1 MMNKKEI
8 LKDYQN
14 KLKQFKKYNRAYFE
28 DDNPIISDAKYDKL
42 KNELINLEQNYKF
55 IKNPVPTSLSVG
67 YKPSKKFKKVDHLVP
82 MLSLANAFSK
92 DDIIDFIKKIKNF
105 LNLDTNKKIY
115 FSIEPKIDGISA
127 TLIYKNGSLITGLSR
142 GDGKTGEDITENLK
156 TIHEIPKKLTGN
168 YKNNLLEVRGEVYIK
183 KSDFHKIEDKFSNPR
198 NAAGGS
204 LRQKNSEI
212 TKKIPLKFFAYG
224 IGKSDKLFKNQTEI
238 LRFLNDSGFAIN
250 PLSQGS
256 NVLEEIISV
265 HEKIERQRSTIDY
278 DIDGLVYKVDDLSIQ
293 KRLGNVSNSP
303 RWAIAHKFS
312 SEKGFSKIKS
322 IEIQVGRTGALTP
335 VAKIEPI
342 NVGGVI
348 VSNATLHNEDE
359 IKRKDIRIGDV
370 ILIQRAGDVIPQ
382 VLSVDISKRPH
393 NSKKFVFPN
402 KCPSCGSKTIK
413 EFNSTTKKMDAVT
426 RCSDPNFNC
435 KAILKEKLKH
445 FVSKDALNI
454 EGLGKKVIENFWN
467 MKLIKYPSDIFNLD
481 YEKINSLE
489 GWGNLST
496 SNLKK
501 AINDSKKISLSRFIF
516 SIGIRHIGQ
525 ENAKILSK
533 YFISIERFKNLFNFS
548 KRKKDLENLQSIN
561 GIGASQI
568 NSIEVFFSNETNLD
582 VIKSLIKNLNIQ
594 KQESSNPKGIFVGKT
609 VMFTGGLEKMSRSE
623 AKSFAENQ
631 GAKISSNISKKTDIL
646 IVGSS
651 KPTKRKIDEAKNLK
665 IEIILEENWNKLVNN

>member
-1 MMNKKEI
+1 MKKKGI
-8 LKDYQN
+8 LKDYTN
-14 KLKQFKKYNRAYFE
+14 KLKQFKKYNKAYFE
-28 DDNPIISDAKYDKL
+28 DDNPIISDAKYDEL
-42 KNELINLEQNYKF
+42 KIELINLEKNYKF
-55 IKNPVPTSLSVG
+55 IKNPILASSSVG

-105 LNLDTNKKIY
+105 LNLDTDKKIY

-127 TLIYKNGSLITGLSR
+127 TLIYKNGNLMTGLSR

-156 TIHEIPKKLTGN
+156 TIDEIPQKLIGN
-168 YKNNLLEVRGEVYIK
+168 YTNDLLEVRGEVYIK

-204 LRQKNSEI
+204 LRQKNPKV

-224 IGKSDKLFKNQTEI
+224 IGQSDKLFKNQTEI
-238 LRFLNDSGFAIN
+238 LRFLKGAGFRIN
-250 PLSQGS
+250 SLSQSS
-256 NVLEEIISV
+256 NALEEIIST
-265 HEKIERQRSTIDY
+265 HEKIEKQRSTIDY

-312 SEKGFSKIKS
+312 SEKGFSKIKN

-359 IKRKDIRIGDV
+359 IKRKDIRIGDA

-382 VLSVDISKRPH
+382 VLSVDISKRPQ
-393 NSKKFVFPN
+393 NSKKFIFPN
-402 KCPSCGSKTIK
+402 KCPSCGSNTVK
-413 EFNSTTKKMDAVT
+413 EFNLTTKKVDAVT
-426 RCSDPNFNC
+426 RCPDPNFDC
-435 KAILKEKLKH
+435 ETILKEKLKH

-481 YEKINSLE
+481 YKKINSLE
-489 GWGNLST
+489 GWGDLST

-501 AINDSKKISLSRFIF
+501 AINDSKKISLSKFIF

-533 YFISIERFKNLFNFS
+533 YFISIAGFKNLFNFS
-548 KRKKDLENLQSIN
+548 ERKKDLENLKFIN
-561 GIGASQI
+561 GIGVSQVH
-568 NSIEVFFSNETNLD
+568 SIEVFFSNEKNLD

-594 KQESSNPKGIFVGKT
+594 KQESVNPKGIFVGKT

-623 AKSFAENQ
+623 AKSLAENQ

-646 IVGSS
+646 IVGNS
-651 KPTKRKIDEAKNLK
+651 KPTKRKIEEAKNLK
-665 IEIILEENWNKLVNN
+665 IEIILEENWNRLVNN

>member
-1 MMNKKEI
+1 MKKKEI
-8 LKDYQN
+8 LKDYTN
-14 KLKQFKKYNRAYFE
+14 KLKQFKKYNKAYFE
-28 DDNPIISDAKYDKL
+28 DDDPIISDAKYDKL
-42 KNELINLEQNYKF
+42 KNELINLEKNYKF
-55 IKNPVPTSLSVG
+55 IKNPTQASFSVG

-92 DDIIDFIKKIKNF
+92 DDVIDFIKKIKNF
-105 LNLDTNKKIY
+105 LNLDKDKKIY

-127 TLIYKNGSLITGLSR
+127 SLIYKNGNFITGLSR

-156 TIHEIPKKLTGN
+156 TIDEIPKKLIGN
-168 YKNNLLEVRGEVYIK
+168 HTDNLLEVRGEVYIK

-204 LRQKNSEI
+204 LRQKNPEI

-224 IGKSDKLFKNQTEI
+224 IGQTDKFFKNQTEI
-238 LRFLNDSGFAIN
+238 LKFLKGVGFAIN
-250 PLSQGS
+250 PLSQS
-256 NVLEEIISV
+256 FNVLEEIISI
-265 HEKIERQRSTIDY
+265 HEKIERQKSTIDY
-278 DIDGLVYKVDDLSIQ
+278 DIDGLVYKVDDLSMQ

-312 SEKGFSKIKS
+312 SEKGFSKIKN

-359 IKRKDIRIGDV
+359 IKRKDIRIGDA

-382 VLSVDISKRPH
+382 VLSVDLSKRPQ
-393 NSKKFVFPN
+393 NSKKFIFPT
-402 KCPSCGSKTIK
+402 KCPSCGSNTVK
-413 EFNSTTKKMDAVT
+413 EFNSTTKKEDAIT
-426 RCSDPNFNC
+426 RCPDPNFDC
-435 KAILKEKLKH
+435 EAILKEKLKH

-454 EGLGKKVIENFWN
+454 EGLGKKVVENFWN
-467 MKLIKYPSDIFNLD
+467 MKLIKYPSDIFSLD
-481 YEKINSLE
+481 YKKINFLE
-489 GWGNLST
+489 GWGDLST
-496 SNLKK
+496 SNLKQ
-501 AINDSKKISLSRFIF
+501 AINNSKKISLSKFIF

-548 KRKKDLENLQSIN
+548 ERKKDLENLKPID

-568 NSIEVFFSNETNLD
+568 NSIDVFFSNKKNLG

-594 KQESSNPKGIFVGKT
+594 KQESTNPKGIFVGKI

-623 AKSFAENQ
+623 AKYFAENQ

-646 IVGSS
+646 IVGNN
-651 KPTKRKIDEAKNLK
+651 KPIKRKIEEAKNLK
-665 IEIILEENWNKLVNN
+665 IEIILEENWNRLINN

>member
-1 MMNKKEI
+1 MKKKEI
-8 LKDYQN
+8 LKDYTN
-14 KLKQFKKYNRAYFE
+14 KIKQFKKYNKAYFE
-28 DDNPIISDAKYDKL
+28 DDNPIISDSKYDAL
-42 KNELINLEQNYKF
+42 KTELINLEKNYKF
-55 IKNPVPTSLSVG
+55 IKNPILASSSVG

-105 LNLDTNKKIY
+105 LNLDTDKKIY

-127 TLIYKNGSLITGLSR
+127 TLIYKNGNLMKGLSR

-156 TIHEIPKKLTGN
+156 TIDEIPQKLIGN
-168 YKNNLLEVRGEVYIK
+168 YTNDLLEVRGEVYIK
-183 KSDFHKIEDKFSNPR
+183 KSDFQKIEDKFSNPR

-204 LRQKNSEI
+204 LRQKNPKV

-224 IGKSDKLFKNQTEI
+224 IGHSDKLFKNQTEI
-238 LRFLNDSGFAIN
+238 LRFLKGAGFRIN
-250 PLSQGS
+250 SLSQSS
-256 NVLEEIISV
+256 NALEEIIST
-265 HEKIERQRSTIDY
+265 HEKIEKQRSTIDY

-312 SEKGFSKIKS
+312 SEKGFSKIKN

-359 IKRKDIRIGDV
+359 IKRKDIRIGDA

-382 VLSVDISKRPH
+382 VLSVDISKRPQ
-393 NSKKFVFPN
+393 NSKKFIFPN
-402 KCPSCGSKTIK
+402 KCPSCGSKTVK
-413 EFNSTTKKMDAVT
+413 EFNLTTKKMDAVT
-426 RCSDPNFNC
+426 RCPDPNFDC
-435 KAILKEKLKH
+435 ETILKEKLKH

-481 YEKINSLE
+481 YKKINSLE
-489 GWGNLST
+489 GWGDLST

-501 AINDSKKISLSRFIF
+501 AINDSKKISLSKFIF
-516 SIGIRHIGQ
+516 SIGVRHIGQ

-533 YFISIERFKNLFNFS
+533 YFISIAGFKNLFNS
-548 KRKKDLENLQSIN
+548 SERKKDLENLKSIN
-561 GIGASQI
+561 GIGASQVH
-568 NSIEVFFSNETNLD
+568 SIEVFFSNEKNLD

-594 KQESSNPKGIFVGKT
+594 KQESVNPKGIFVGKT
-609 VMFTGGLEKMSRSE
+609 VMFTGGFEKMSRSE

-646 IVGSS
+646 IVGNS
-651 KPTKRKIDEAKNLK
+651 KPTKRKVEEAKNLK
-665 IEIILEENWNKLVNN
+665 IKIILEESWNRLVNN

>member
-1 MMNKKEI
+1 MKKKEI
-8 LKDYQN
+8 LKDYTN
-14 KLKQFKKYNRAYFE
+14 KLKQFKKYNKAYFE
-28 DDNPIISDAKYDKL
+28 DDDPIISDAKYDKL
-42 KNELINLEQNYKF
+42 KNELINLEKNYKF
-55 IKNPVPTSLSVG
+55 IKNPTQASFSVG

-92 DDIIDFIKKIKNF
+92 DDVIDFIKKIKNF
-105 LNLDTNKKIY
+105 LNLDKDKKIY

-127 TLIYKNGSLITGLSR
+127 SLIYKNGNFITGLSR

-156 TIHEIPKKLTGN
+156 TIDEIPKKLIGN
-168 YKNNLLEVRGEVYIK
+168 HTDNLLEVRGEVYIK

-204 LRQKNSEI
+204 LRQKNPEI

-224 IGKSDKLFKNQTEI
+224 IGQTDKFFKNQTEI
-238 LRFLNDSGFAIN
+238 LKFLKGVGFAIN
-250 PLSQGS
+250 PLSQS
-256 NVLEEIISV
+256 FNVLEEIISI
-265 HEKIERQRSTIDY
+265 HEKIERQKSTIDY
-278 DIDGLVYKVDDLSIQ
+278 DIDGLVYKVDDLSMQ

-312 SEKGFSKIKS
+312 SEKGFSKIKN

-359 IKRKDIRIGDV
+359 IKRKDIRIGDA

-382 VLSVDISKRPH
+382 VLSVDLSKRPQ
-393 NSKKFVFPN
+393 NSKKFIFPT
-402 KCPSCGSKTIK
+402 KCPSCGSNTVK
-413 EFNSTTKKMDAVT
+413 EFNSTTKKVDVVT
-426 RCSDPNFNC
+426 RCPDPNFDC
-435 KAILKEKLKH
+435 EAILKEKLKH

-454 EGLGKKVIENFWN
+454 EGLGKKVVENFWN
-467 MKLIKYPSDIFNLD
+467 MKLIKYPSDVFSLD
-481 YEKINSLE
+481 YKKINFLE
-489 GWGNLST
+489 GWGDLST
-496 SNLKK
+496 SNLKQ
-501 AINDSKKISLSRFIF
+501 AINNSKKISLSKFIF

-548 KRKKDLENLQSIN
+548 ERRKDLENLKPID

-568 NSIEVFFSNETNLD
+568 NSIDVFFSNKKNLG

-594 KQESSNPKGIFVGKT
+594 KQESTNPKGIFVGKI

-623 AKSFAENQ
+623 AKYFAENQ

-646 IVGSS
+646 IVGNN
-651 KPTKRKIDEAKNLK
+651 KPIKRKIEEAKNLK
-665 IEIILEENWNKLVNN
+665 IEIILEENWNRLINN

>member
-1 MMNKKEI
+1 MKKKGI
-8 LKDYQN
+8 LKDYTN
-14 KLKQFKKYNRAYFE
+14 KLKQFKKYNKAYFE
-28 DDNPIISDAKYDKL
+28 DDNPIISDAKYDEL
-42 KNELINLEQNYKF
+42 KIELINLEKNYKF
-55 IKNPVPTSLSVG
+55 IKNPILASSSVG
-67 YKPSKKFKKVDHLVP
+67 YKPSKKFKKVDHLIP

-105 LNLDTNKKIY
+105 LNLDTDKKIY

-127 TLIYKNGSLITGLSR
+127 TLIYKNGNLMTGLSR

-156 TIHEIPKKLTGN
+156 TIDEIPQKLIGN
-168 YKNNLLEVRGEVYIK
+168 YTNDLLEVRGEVYIK

-204 LRQKNSEI
+204 LRQKNPKV

-224 IGKSDKLFKNQTEI
+224 IGQSDKLFKNQTEI
-238 LRFLNDSGFAIN
+238 LRFLKGAGFRIN
-250 PLSQGS
+250 SLSQSS
-256 NVLEEIISV
+256 NVLEEIIST
-265 HEKIERQRSTIDY
+265 HEKIEKQRSTIDY

-312 SEKGFSKIKS
+312 SEKGFSKIKN

-359 IKRKDIRIGDV
+359 IKRKDIRIGDA

-382 VLSVDISKRPH
+382 VLSVDISKRPQ
-393 NSKKFVFPN
+393 NSKKFIFPN
-402 KCPSCGSKTIK
+402 KCPSCGSKTVK
-413 EFNSTTKKMDAVT
+413 EFNLTTKKMDAVT
-426 RCSDPNFNC
+426 RCPDPNFDC
-435 KAILKEKLKH
+435 ETILKEKLKH

-481 YEKINSLE
+481 YKKINSLE
-489 GWGNLST
+489 GWGDLST

-501 AINDSKKISLSRFIF
+501 AINDSKKISLSKFIF

-533 YFISIERFKNLFNFS
+533 YFISIVGFKNLFNS
-548 KRKKDLENLQSIN
+548 SERKKDLENLKSIN
-561 GIGASQI
+561 GIGASQVH
-568 NSIEVFFSNETNLD
+568 SIEVFFSNEKNLD

-594 KQESSNPKGIFVGKT
+594 KQESANPKGIFVGKT
-609 VMFTGGLEKMSRSE
+609 VMFTGGFEKMSRSE

-646 IVGSS
+646 IVGNS
-651 KPTKRKIDEAKNLK
+651 KPTKRKVEEAKNLK
-665 IEIILEENWNKLVNN
+665 IKIILEESWNRLVNN

>member
-1 MMNKKEI
+1 MKKKGI
-8 LKDYQN
+8 LKDYTN
-14 KLKQFKKYNRAYFE
+14 KLKQFKKYNKAYFE
-28 DDNPIISDAKYDKL
+28 DDDPIISDAKYDKL
-42 KNELINLEQNYKF
+42 KNELIDLEKNYKF
-55 IKNPVPTSLSVG
+55 IKNPILASSSVG

-105 LNLDTNKKIY
+105 LNLDTDKKIY

-127 TLIYKNGSLITGLSR
+127 TLIYKNGNLMTGLSR

-156 TIHEIPKKLTGN
+156 TIDEIPQKLIGN
-168 YKNNLLEVRGEVYIK
+168 YTNDLLEVRGEVYIK

-204 LRQKNSEI
+204 LRQKNPKV

-224 IGKSDKLFKNQTEI
+224 IGQSDKLFKNQTEI
-238 LRFLNDSGFAIN
+238 LRFLKGAGFRIN
-250 PLSQGS
+250 SLSQSS
-256 NVLEEIISV
+256 NALEEIIST
-265 HEKIERQRSTIDY
+265 HEKIEKQRSTIDY

-312 SEKGFSKIKS
+312 SEKGFSKIKN

-359 IKRKDIRIGDV
+359 IKRKDIRIGDA

-382 VLSVDISKRPH
+382 VLSVDISKRPQ
-393 NSKKFVFPN
+393 NSKKFIFPN
-402 KCPSCGSKTIK
+402 KCPSCGSNTVK
-413 EFNSTTKKMDAVT
+413 EFNLTTKKVDAVT
-426 RCSDPNFNC
+426 RCPDPNFDC
-435 KAILKEKLKH
+435 ETILKEKLKH

-481 YEKINSLE
+481 YKKINSLE
-489 GWGNLST
+489 GWGDLST

-501 AINDSKKISLSRFIF
+501 AINDSKKISLSKFIF

-533 YFISIERFKNLFNFS
+533 YFISIAGFKNLFNFS
-548 KRKKDLENLQSIN
+548 ERKKDLENLKFIN
-561 GIGASQI
+561 GIGVSQVH
-568 NSIEVFFSNETNLD
+568 SIEVFFSNEKNLD

-594 KQESSNPKGIFVGKT
+594 KQESVNPKGIFVGKT

-646 IVGSS
+646 IVGNS
-651 KPTKRKIDEAKNLK
+651 KPIKKKIEEAKNLK
-665 IEIILEENWNKLVNN
+665 IEIILEENWNRLVNN

>member
-1 MMNKKEI
+1 MKKKEI
-8 LKDYQN
+8 LKDYTN
-14 KLKQFKKYNRAYFE
+14 KIKQFKKYNRAYFE
-28 DDNPIISDAKYDKL
+28 DDNPIISDAKYDEL
-42 KNELINLEQNYKF
+42 KIELINLEKNYKF
-55 IKNPVPTSLSVG
+55 IKNPILASSSVG

-105 LNLDTNKKIY
+105 LNLDTDKKIY

-127 TLIYKNGSLITGLSR
+127 TLIYKNGNLMTGLSR

-156 TIHEIPKKLTGN
+156 TIDEIPQKLIGN
-168 YKNNLLEVRGEVYIK
+168 YTNDLLEVRGEVYIK
-183 KSDFHKIEDKFSNPR
+183 KSDFQKIEDKFSNPR

-204 LRQKNSEI
+204 LRQKNPKV

-224 IGKSDKLFKNQTEI
+224 IGQSDKLFKNQTEI
-238 LRFLNDSGFAIN
+238 LRFLKGAGFRIN
-250 PLSQGS
+250 SLSQSS
-256 NVLEEIISV
+256 NALEEIIST
-265 HEKIERQRSTIDY
+265 HEKIEKQRSTIDY

-312 SEKGFSKIKS
+312 SEKGFSKIKN

-359 IKRKDIRIGDV
+359 IKRKDIRIGDA

-382 VLSVDISKRPH
+382 VLSVDISKRPQ
-393 NSKKFVFPN
+393 NSKKFIFPN
-402 KCPSCGSKTIK
+402 KCPSCGSKTVK
-413 EFNSTTKKMDAVT
+413 EFNLTTKKMDAVT
-426 RCSDPNFNC
+426 RCPDPNFDC
-435 KAILKEKLKH
+435 ETILKEKLKH

-481 YEKINSLE
+481 YKKINSLE
-489 GWGNLST
+489 GWGDLST

-501 AINDSKKISLSRFIF
+501 AINDSKKISLSKFIF

-533 YFISIERFKNLFNFS
+533 YFISIAGFKNLFNS
-548 KRKKDLENLQSIN
+548 SERKKDLENLKSIN
-561 GIGASQI
+561 GIGASQVH
-568 NSIEVFFSNETNLD
+568 SIEVFFSNEKNLD

-594 KQESSNPKGIFVGKT
+594 QQESANPKGIFVGKT

-646 IVGSS
+646 IVGNS
-651 KPTKRKIDEAKNLK
+651 KPTKRKVEEAKNLK
-665 IEIILEENWNKLVNN
+665 IKIILEESWNRLVNN

>member
-1 MMNKKEI
+1 MKKKEI
-8 LKDYQN
+8 LKDYTN
-14 KLKQFKKYNRAYFE
+14 KLKQFKKYNKAYFE
-28 DDNPIISDAKYDKL
+28 DDDPIISDAKYDKL
-42 KNELINLEQNYKF
+42 KNELINLEKNYKF
-55 IKNPVPTSLSVG
+55 IKNPTQASFSVG
-67 YKPSKKFKKVDHLVP
+67 YKPSKKFKKVNHLVP

-92 DDIIDFIKKIKNF
+92 DDVIDFIKKIKNF
-105 LNLDTNKKIY
+105 LNLDKDKKIY

-127 TLIYKNGSLITGLSR
+127 SLIYKNGNFITGLSR

-156 TIHEIPKKLTGN
+156 TIDEIPKKLIGN
-168 YKNNLLEVRGEVYIK
+168 HTDDLLEVRGEVYIK
-183 KSDFHKIEDKFSNPR
+183 KSDFRKIEDKFSNPR

-204 LRQKNSEI
+204 LRQKNPEI

-224 IGKSDKLFKNQTEI
+224 IGQADKFFKNQTEI
-238 LRFLNDSGFAIN
+238 LKFLKGVGFAIN
-250 PLSQGS
+250 PLSQS
-256 NVLEEIISV
+256 FNVLEEIISI
-265 HEKIERQRSTIDY
+265 HEKIERQKSTIDY
-278 DIDGLVYKVDDLSIQ
+278 DIDGLVYKVDDLSMQ

-312 SEKGFSKIKS
+312 SEKGFSKIKN

-359 IKRKDIRIGDV
+359 IKRKDIRIGDA

-382 VLSVDISKRPH
+382 VLSVDLSKRPQ
-393 NSKKFVFPN
+393 NSKKFIFPN
-402 KCPSCGSKTIK
+402 KCPSCGSNTVK
-413 EFNSTTKKMDAVT
+413 EFNSTTQKVDVVT
-426 RCSDPNFNC
+426 RCPDPNFDC
-435 KAILKEKLKH
+435 EAILKEKLKH

-454 EGLGKKVIENFWN
+454 EGLGKKVVENFWN
-467 MKLIKYPSDIFNLD
+467 MKLIKYPSDIFSLD
-481 YEKINSLE
+481 YKKINFLE
-489 GWGNLST
+489 GWGDLST

-501 AINDSKKISLSRFIF
+501 AINNSKKISLSKFIF

-548 KRKKDLENLQSIN
+548 ERKKDLENLKPID

-568 NSIEVFFSNETNLD
+568 NSIDVFFSNKKNLG

-594 KQESSNPKGIFVGKT
+594 NQESTNPKGIFVGKI

-646 IVGSS
+646 IVGNS
-651 KPTKRKIDEAKNLK
+651 KPIKRKIEEAKNLK
-665 IEIILEENWNKLVNN
+665 IEIILEENWNRLVNN

>member
-1 MMNKKEI
+1 MKKKEI
-8 LKDYQN
+8 LKDYNN
-14 KLKQFKKYNRAYFE
+14 KLKQFKKYNKAYFE
-28 DDNPIISDAKYDKL
+28 DDDPIISDAKYDKL
-42 KNELINLEQNYKF
+42 KNELINLEKNYKF
-55 IKNPVPTSLSVG
+55 IKNPVPASFSVG

-105 LNLDTNKKIY
+105 LNLEKDKKIH

-127 TLIYKNGSLITGLSR
+127 TLIYKNGNFITGLSR
-142 GDGKTGEDITENLK
+142 GDGKTGEDITANLK
-156 TIHEIPKKLTGN
+156 TISEIPKKLIGN
-168 YKNNLLEVRGEVYIK
+168 HIGDLLEVRGEVYIK

-204 LRQKNSEI
+204 LRQKNPEI

-224 IGKSDKLFKNQTEI
+224 IGQVDKFFKNQTEI
-238 LRFLNDSGFAIN
+238 LKFLKGEGFAIN
-250 PLSQGS
+250 PLSQSS
-256 NVLEEIISV
+256 NALEEIISI
-265 HEKIERQRSTIDY
+265 HEKIERQKSTIDY

-312 SEKGFSKIKS
+312 SEKGFSKIKN

-359 IKRKDIRIGDV
+359 IKRKDIRIGDT

-382 VLSVDISKRPH
+382 VLSVDLSKRPQ
-393 NSKKFVFPN
+393 NSKKFIFPN
-402 KCPSCGSKTIK
+402 KCPSCGLKTVK
-413 EFNSTTKKMDAVT
+413 EFNLTTKKVDAVT
-426 RCSDPNFNC
+426 RCPDPNFDC
-435 KAILKEKLKH
+435 ETILKEKLKH

-481 YEKINSLE
+481 YKKINSLE
-489 GWGNLST
+489 GWGDLST

-501 AINDSKKISLSRFIF
+501 AINDSKKISLSKFIF
-516 SIGIRHIGQ
+516 SIGVRHIGQ

-533 YFISIERFKNLFNFS
+533 YFISIARFKNLFNS
-548 KRKKDLENLQSIN
+548 SERKKDLENLKSIN

-568 NSIEVFFSNETNLD
+568 HSIEVFFSNEKNLD

-594 KQESSNPKGIFVGKT
+594 KQESANPKGIFVGKT

-646 IVGSS
+646 IVGNS
-651 KPTKRKIDEAKNLK
+651 KPTKRKVEEAKNLK
-665 IEIILEENWNKLVNN
+665 IKIILEENWNRLVNN